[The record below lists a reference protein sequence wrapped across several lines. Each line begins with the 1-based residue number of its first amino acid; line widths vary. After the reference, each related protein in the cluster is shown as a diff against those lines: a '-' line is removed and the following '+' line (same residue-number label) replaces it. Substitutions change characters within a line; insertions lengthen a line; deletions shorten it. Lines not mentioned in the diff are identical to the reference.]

1 MQNELQATHAHPS
14 PLKECDWDVLVV
26 GGGHAGVEAAL
37 AAARLGVKT
46 ALVTQRLDRVGEMS
60 CNPAIGGLGKGQLV
74 RELDAMGGAMG
85 EAADATG
92 IQFRMLNTAKGAA
105 VRALRCQSDRH
116 QYREWITARVEAT
129 PGLEL
134 IEGEVTGLILEES
147 SGGIGLRGCKVNG
160 DRELTAAATVLTTG
174 TFLRAIMHT
183 GEQTSKGGRVGEEA
197 ADELGRDV
205 DRLGLRLGRLKT
217 GTPPRLDSA
226 SIQWGELEEQHGDPA
241 PRTFSWR
248 TERASF
254 PSLPQIPCHLTWTNE
269 RTHELIRAN
278 VHLAPM
284 YAGRIQG
291 VGPRYCPSVEDKVMR
306 FADRDRHQVFL
317 EPEGLDT
324 EVVYVNGVSTSL
336 PGEVQE
342 QFMKTIPGLEEAK
355 FLRHGYAVEYD
366 FVEPSQLDRTLAVR
380 KVPGLW
386 LAGQINGTSGYEEA
400 GCQGLLAGANAALWA
415 SGRAPFVLG
424 RHEAYAG
431 VLVDDLVVSN
441 PSEPYRMFTS
451 RAEYRLLLRHD
462 NADRRLTRRAHEVGL
477 VGDDELAAYEERER
491 GREAGARLLQSLRA
505 STGQPLAQHLRRP
518 EVRIQ
523 ALVAE
528 HPELAALELD
538 AELWETVEVDVK
550 YEGYTRRQADDIERM
565 RKQEGRLIPADFDY
579 GGLQGLASEA
589 IEKLERFRP
598 ETLGAAGRIDGVRP
612 PDIALL
618 AVHIERARRERATR
632 EG

>member
-1 MQNELQATHAHPS
+1 MKTDPQTKHAHAAPS
-14 PLKECDWDVLVV
+14 AAHEWDVLVV

-37 AAARLGVKT
+37 AASRLGART
-46 ALVTQRLDRVGEMS
+46 ALITQRLDRVGEMS

-116 QYREWITARVEAT
+116 EYREWVTARVSAT
-129 PGLEL
+129 DNLEL
-134 IEGEVTGLILEES
+134 IEGEVVGLLFHE
-147 SGGIGLRGCKVNG
+147 RG
-160 DRELTAAATVLTTG
+160 DRLGIKGVRISEGREVKAAATVLTTG
-174 TFLRAIMHT
+174 TFLRAVMHT
-183 GEQTSKGGRVGEEA
+183 GDEISRGGRVGEEA
-197 ADELGRDV
+197 ADALGRDV

-217 GTPPRLDSA
+217 GTPPRLESG
-226 SIQWGELEEQHGDPA
+226 SIRWGELEEQPGDPS

-248 TERASF
+248 TDQARF
-254 PSLPQIPCHLTWTNE
+254 PLMKQISCHLTWTNAA
-269 RTHELIRAN
+269 THELIRAN

-317 EPEGLDT
+317 EPEGLNTD
-324 EVVYVNGVSTSL
+324 VVYVNGVSTSL

-342 QFMKTIPGLEEAK
+342 AFMHTIPGLESAR
-355 FLRHGYAVEYD
+355 FLRYGYAVEYD

-380 KVPGLW
+380 DVPGLW

-415 SGRAPFVLG
+415 QDKAPFVLG
-424 RHEAYAG
+424 REEGYAG

-441 PSEPYRMFTS
+441 PTEPYRMFTS

-462 NADRRLTRRAHEVGL
+462 NADRRLTRRSHEVGL
-477 VGDDELAAYEERER
+477 VQDEDLKAFEGRER
-491 GREAGARLLQSLRA
+491 GRSSGIEMLRRLR
-505 STGQPLAQHLRRP
+505 TPNGKPLAEHLRRP
-518 EVRIQ
+518 EVRISE
-523 ALVAE
+523 LVE
-528 HPELAALELD
+528 THPELAGLGLD
-538 AELWETVEVDVK
+538 PELWETVEIDIK
-550 YEGYTRRQADDIERM
+550 YEGYTSRQADDIERM
-565 RKQEGRLIPADFDY
+565 RRQEGREIPADFDY
-579 GGLQGLASEA
+579 NKLQGLANEA
-589 IEKLERFRP
+589 VEKLDRFRP
-598 ETLGAAGRIDGVRP
+598 QTLGAASRIEGVRP
-612 PDIALL
+612 PDVALL
-618 AVHIERARRERATR
+618 AVHVERARRERASS
-632 EG
+632 GS